1 MEIFLVLVLQKQKC
15 VLASRTS
22 PPPRLPVKISDV
34 LATTWQRG
42 KQPEAVV
49 QGGLGTLQKFLQES
63 GGAAAPDVVNPER
76 QPVC

>member
-1 MEIFLVLVLQKQKC
+1 
-15 VLASRTS
+15 
-22 PPPRLPVKISDV
+22 VKISDV